1 MIPII
6 LLVYNCECRAL
17 QDLLQQTP
25 ACWRACIAA
34 IAIAG
39 TTTTSLL
46 IDRHVGTVLADPIL
60 YNQPQSPSI
69 AVVAQVHTIAIVS
82 CQSR

>member
-1 MIPII
+1 MSGT
-6 LLVYNCECRAL
+6 CHDCRAL

-34 IAIAG
+34 IAFAG
-39 TTTTSLL
+39 TTTTSVL
-46 IDRHVGTVLADPIL
+46 IDRHNGAVLADPIL

-69 AVVAQVHTIAIVS
+69 ATVAQVHLIAAVS
-82 CQSR
+82 YQSC